1 MLDIHPKT
9 RAKMEEIWTDP
20 WFAGLQRCEMVEV
33 QGPDGARK
41 QIVRRSDNHIHILV
55 GPSGEDVTPSGT
67 SIKRVS
73 KR

>member
-9 RAKMEEIWTDP
+9 RAKMEEIWKDP
-20 WFAGLQRCEMVEV
+20 WFARLERCEMVEV
-33 QGPDGARK
+33 QGPDGSKK
-41 QIVRRSDNHIHILV
+41 QIVQPSDDHIHILV

-67 SIKRVS
+67 SIKKVS

>member
-1 MLDIHPKT
+1 
-9 RAKMEEIWTDP
+9 
-20 WFAGLQRCEMVEV
+20 MVEV
-33 QGPDGARK
+33 QGQDGARK